1 MPGGLSEHNLLME
14 YYIVNYKDLSRILC
28 ASEHTLKKTWRSIPH
43 FFIGEGHNLKGA
55 RFNVPDVIEY
65 LKKGGNYGNLERSEK
80 KSLGIEVS
88 VSEKAIQKRGLSNTV
103 GRINMGSE
111 KARRTKKSVTSE
123 TDPFNL
129 LAGVNNVP

>member
-1 MPGGLSEHNLLME
+1 MDYN
-14 YYIVNYKDLSRILC
+14 IVNYKGLARILR

-43 FFIGEGHNLKGA
+43 FFIGEGRNLKGA

-80 KSLGIEVS
+80 KSLGIEVP
-88 VSEKAIQKRGLSNTV
+88 VSKTSIQK
-103 GRINMGSE
+103 GRIQNKVRSINMGGE
-111 KARRTKKSVTSE
+111 KARRTKKSATGK